1 MNLLRLRSTSVK
13 KLNDSYNQYC
23 KTINEILIITS
34 KDTIK
39 GNILPDNLSEYLS
52 LSSLF
57 HTKEQRNF

>member
-1 MNLLRLRSTSVK
+1 MNYTSVK

-39 GNILPDNLSEYLS
+39 GLILPDNLSEYLS

>member
-1 MNLLRLRSTSVK
+1 MNLLRFTSVK